1 MTSSAREF
9 LETIKVEH
17 TIFALP
23 FAYMTLFLV
32 SGGWPSPLNFL
43 WVTVAMV
50 GGRTFGMAANRL
62 IDAKVDKSN
71 PRTRDRAIPA
81 GRLSTAAT
89 LGYMAVT
96 LAVFLVAVWQL
107 HPVCRKL
114 WPAAIVAMGVYP
126 YAKRFTWAAHLFLG
140 FVYFIVPTAIWL
152 AVTGVLPRPAV
163 VLGLGAALWVAGFD
177 IIYACQDV
185 EHDRAEGLHSM
196 PADLGMGPALWV
208 SRVFHLGFVIC
219 LLYAGRLLETGP
231 LYTGGVAVV
240 AAVLAWEHR
249 LVRPD
254 DLSRVGA
261 AFFTANGV
269 ASIILFVFVA
279 ADAVL

>member
-1 MTSSAREF
+1 MPSSAREF

-17 TIFALP
+17 TVFALP
-23 FAYMTLFLV
+23 FAYLTLFLV
-32 SGGWPSPLNFL
+32 SDGWPTGTDFL
-43 WVTVAMV
+43 WITVAMV

-62 IDAKVDKSN
+62 VDAKVDKRN

-89 LGYMAVT
+89 VGYMAVT

-114 WPAAIVAMGVYP
+114 WPVALLAMWVYP

-140 FVYFIVPTAIWL
+140 FVYFIIPTAIWL
-152 AVTGVLPRPAV
+152 AVAGELSRPAV

-196 PADLGMGPALWV
+196 PADLGIRPALWA
-208 SRVFHLGFVIC
+208 SRAFHLGFVLC
-219 LLYAGRLLETGP
+219 LLYAGRLLGTGP
-231 LYTGGVAVV
+231 FYTGGVAVT

-279 ADAVL
+279 ADTLR

>member
-1 MTSSAREF
+1 MNSSAREF
-9 LETIKVEH
+9 LDTIKVEH

-23 FAYMTLFLV
+23 FAYLTLFLV
-32 SGGWPSPLNFL
+32 SGGWPSGLDFL
-43 WVTVAMV
+43 WITVAMV

-62 IDAKVDKSN
+62 VDAEVDKRN
-71 PRTRDRAIPA
+71 PRTKDRAIPA
-81 GRLSTAAT
+81 GRLSRGAT
-89 LGYMAVT
+89 VAYMGAT
-96 LAVFLVAVWQL
+96 LAVFLAAVWQL

-114 WPAAIVAMGVYP
+114 WPAALAAMVVYP

-140 FVYFIVPTAIWL
+140 FVYFVIPTAIWL
-152 AVTGVLPRPAV
+152 AVSGELSRPAV
-163 VLGLGAALWVAGFD
+163 VLGLGAGLWVAGFD

-196 PADLGMGPALWV
+196 PADLGVAPALWV
-208 SRVFHLGFVIC
+208 SRVFHVAFVLC
-219 LLYAGRLLETGP
+219 LLYAGRLLQTGY
-231 LYTGGVAVV
+231 LYTGGVAVTAV
-240 AAVLAWEHR
+240 VLAWEHR

-279 ADAVL
+279 LDTIL

>member
-1 MTSSAREF
+1 MPSSPREF
-9 LETIKVEH
+9 FETIKVEH

-32 SGGWPSPLNFL
+32 AGGWPSALDFL
-43 WVTVAMV
+43 WVTVAMA

-62 IDAKVDKSN
+62 VDAKVDKSN

-81 GRLSTAAT
+81 GRLSAGAT

-107 HPVCRKL
+107 DPVCRKL
-114 WPAAIVAMGVYP
+114 WPVALAAMWVYP
-126 YAKRFTWAAHLFLG
+126 YAKRFTWMAHLFLG
-140 FVYFIVPTAIWL
+140 FVYFIIPAAIWL
-152 AVTGVLPRPAV
+152 AVAGVLNQAAV
-163 VLGLGAALWVAGFD
+163 VLGVGAALWVAGFD

-196 PADLGMGPALWV
+196 PADLGLRPALWI
-208 SRVFHLGFVIC
+208 SRAFHILFVLC
-219 LLYAGRLLETGP
+219 LLYAGRLLDTGP
-231 LYTGGVAVV
+231 FYTGGVAVA

-254 DLSRVGA
+254 DLSRIGA

-279 ADAVL
+279 LDAIL